1 VETYGLTCRLWRL
14 IVQSSKMAT
23 ATSPVETTSRFP
35 VRKKWLFAVIGLL
48 GLLLLVFLV
57 VSGWVYVRAH
67 RALPQVDG
75 TITIPGLTA
84 PVNVIRDA
92 QGVPHIQAAN
102 VDDLFFAQGYVTAQD
117 RLWQMDVSRRY
128 AAGELAEIFGP
139 KLLEHDIQQR
149 YLQIRNVVD
158 RAVSGLNPRDRQF
171 FEDYARGINAFID
184 SHRDRLPL
192 EFVILRYEPKPWRI
206 ADSLLVGANMSQ
218 MLNTQ
223 YDVELWREKVIQH
236 LTPELIADLY
246 PNRSWRDHPPGVES
260 ETLNDQPPSGVPN
273 RKRRTIDQRHTTVVS
288 DAGISDPPRSDCD
301 QCLPGSNNWAIS
313 GEHTVS
319 GKPLLSNDMHL
330 AHQIP
335 NIWYEA
341 HLKSGTF
348 DVAGLTLPGLPFVM
362 VGHNQRIAWGFTNLG
377 PDVQDLFIENFN
389 QNRQVETPQGFVTP
403 ERHFETI
410 HVKGASDLQFD
421 VIVTRHGPIIT
432 PILPGERRQIALQ
445 WTLYDPSILTDP
457 FFDVDSASNW
467 QEFRAAFSKFG
478 GPAENVVYA
487 DVDGHIGYQATGKI
501 PVRLS
506 GDGLLPVS
514 GADDSHNWKGY
525 IPFEELPSVFDPPSG
540 MVATANARITPD
552 NYRYLLANNWFEP
565 YRTERIYRVLDN
577 GQKFKPAD
585 MLNLQTDIYSDVDHF
600 FADHFVYAIDHSK
613 NVPQRVR
620 RAAEI
625 MRGWDGRMVA
635 DSAAPTIAYYSRRRL
650 MRLILQ
656 SKLGPDY
663 EFYSWGR
670 SVAALETIVD
680 RRLPRWLP
688 PSFANY
694 DELLVKAVEETLE
707 AAPRDLTS
715 WNWGKQLPVEVQ
727 HPVLGS
733 IPILSWFSGTGKHPQ
748 SGDGVTVKQI
758 GRTFGPSERMTVDF
772 SNLDNSTLN
781 IVVGQSGHLL
791 SPHYNDQFKAW
802 YEGSTFNLPFSDSA
816 VQSAKQHALTLTPG
830 K

>member
-1 VETYGLTCRLWRL
+1 
-14 IVQSSKMAT
+14 MAT
-23 ATSPVETTSRFP
+23 ATSPVETTPRFP
-35 VRKKWLFAVIGLL
+35 VRRKWLFGLIGLL

-57 VSGWVYVRAH
+57 LAGWVYFRAH

-75 TITIPGLTA
+75 TMTVPGLTA
-84 PVNVIRDA
+84 PVHVIRDA

-117 RLWQMDVSRRY
+117 RLWQMDISRRY

-139 KLLEHDIQQR
+139 RLLEHDIQQR
-149 YLQIRNVVD
+149 YLQIRNSVE
-158 RAVSGLNPRDRQF
+158 RALSGFNPRDRQF
-171 FEDYARGINAFID
+171 LEDYARGVNAFIN
-184 SHRDRLPL
+184 SHRDGLPL
-192 EFVILRYEPKPWRI
+192 EFAILRYQPKPWRV

-236 LTPELIADLY
+236 LTPELIGDLY
-246 PNRSWRDHPPGVES
+246 PNRSWRDHPPGAES
-260 ETLNDQPPSGVPN
+260 ETLNDQTPSGVPN
-273 RKRRTIDQRHTTVVS
+273 PRRRTNDRRHTSVAS
-288 DAGISDPPRSDCD
+288 AFGFSNPLPSDCED
-301 QCLPGSNNWAIS
+301 CLPGSNNWAIS

-330 AHQIP
+330 SHQIP

-341 HLKSGTF
+341 HLKSGDF

-377 PDVQDLFIENFN
+377 PDVEDLFIENLN
-389 QNRQVETPQGFVTP
+389 QNQQLETPKGFVAP

-410 HVKGASDLQFD
+410 HVKGARDLQFD
-421 VIVTRHGPIIT
+421 VIVTQHGPIIT
-432 PILPGERRQIALQ
+432 PILPGERRQLALQ
-445 WTLYDPSILTDP
+445 WTLYDPTVLTDP
-457 FFDVDSASNW
+457 FFDVDSARNW

-478 GPAENVVYA
+478 GPSENVVYA

-501 PVRLS
+501 PIRPS

-525 IPFEELPSVFDPPSG
+525 IPFDELPSVFDPPSG
-540 MVATANARITPD
+540 MIATANARITPD

-600 FADHFVYAIDHSK
+600 FADHFVYAIDRSK
-613 NVPQRVR
+613 NVSERVR

-656 SKLGPDY
+656 PKLGADY

-670 SVAALETIVD
+670 SMVALETIVD
-680 RRLPRWLP
+680 RRVARWLP

-715 WNWGKQLPVEVQ
+715 WNWGNQFPIEIQ

-733 IPILSWFSGTGKHPQ
+733 IPVLRWFSGTGKHPQ

-791 SPHYNDQFKAW
+791 SPHYKDQFKAW
-802 YEGSTFNLPFSDSA
+802 YEGSTFNLPFSGSA
-816 VQSAKQHALTLTPG
+816 VQSAKQHELTLTPG